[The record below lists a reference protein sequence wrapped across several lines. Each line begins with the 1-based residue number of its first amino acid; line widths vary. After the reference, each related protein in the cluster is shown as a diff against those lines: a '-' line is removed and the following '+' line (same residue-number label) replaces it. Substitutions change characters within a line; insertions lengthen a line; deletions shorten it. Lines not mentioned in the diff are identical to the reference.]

1 MKAFNGY
8 DQAKEA
14 ARQTG
19 SGAKLPPGA
28 YKAKIIGVKYEAG
41 KNGTSD
47 RILIQFDITE
57 GEFKDFF
64 RTQYDENTSED
75 KKWKGK
81 AAIYVPVDDG
91 SERDNWTKRSFAKWT
106 NALEDSN
113 VGYTWD
119 WDEKKWKNL
128 AIGLMYAE
136 TWTGIDG
143 KPIKYTEVRYPMAIG
158 EVKPDVK
165 IPDPKVK
172 DSYKQAVNNSDN
184 GTDDFVNVPEGSANE
199 IPFD

>member
-1 MKAFNGY
+1 MKAFNGFE
-8 DQAKEA
+8 QAAEA
-14 ARQTG
+14 AKHTG
-19 SGAKLPPGA
+19 SERLPVGS
-28 YKAKIIGVKYEAG
+28 YVCEIKNVKYE
-41 KNGTSD
+41 NGENGYSD
-47 RILIQFDITE
+47 HIDILFDIIE
-57 GEFKDFF
+57 GDQKDFF
-64 RTQYDENTSED
+64 RKQYDANTSED

-81 AAIYVPVDDG
+81 AAIYVPADDG

-113 VGYTWD
+113 TGYTWD

-136 TWTGIDG
+136 TWTAIDG
-143 KPIKYTEVRYPMAIG
+143 RPIKYTEVRYPMAIG

-184 GTDDFVNVPEGSANE
+184 GTDDFVNVPEGSADE

>member
-1 MKAFNGY
+1 MKAFNDY
-8 DQAKEA
+8 DKAKEA

-28 YKAKIIGVKYEAG
+28 YKAKILDVKYEEG

-47 RILIQFDITE
+47 RILIQYDITE
-57 GEFKDFF
+57 GEHKDFF
-64 RTQYDENTSED
+64 QKQYDENTSED

-81 AAIYVPVDDG
+81 TAIYVPSDDG
-91 SERDNWTKRSFAKWT
+91 SEKDGWTKRSFARWT

-113 VGYTWD
+113 VGYVWD
-119 WDEKKWKNL
+119 WDEKKWKGL

-158 EVKPDVK
+158 EVKEDAK

-172 DSYKQAVNNSDN
+172 ESYKQAISDN
-184 GTDDFVNVPEGSANE
+184 SVDDFVNVPEGTPNE
-199 IPFD
+199 CPFD

>member
-113 VGYTWD
+113 TGYTWD

-143 KPIKYTEVRYPMAIG
+143 KPIKYTEVRYTMAIG

-184 GTDDFVNVPEGSANE
+184 GTDDFVNVPEGSADE

>member
-14 ARQTG
+14 AKYTG
-19 SGAKLPPGA
+19 GAKLPSGA
-28 YKAKIIGVKYEAG
+28 YKAKIIGVKYEPG
-41 KNGTSD
+41 QNGNSD
-47 RILIQFDITE
+47 RILIQYDITD
-57 GEFKDFF
+57 GEYKDFF
-64 RTQYDENTSED
+64 RKQYDENASED

-81 AAIYVPVDDG
+81 TAVYVPSDDG
-91 SERDNWTKRSFAKWT
+91 SEKDGWTKRNFARWT

-113 VGYTWD
+113 TGYTWD
-119 WDEKKWKNL
+119 WDESKWKGL
-128 AIGLMYAE
+128 SIGLMYAE
-136 TWTGIDG
+136 TWTGING
-143 KPIKYTEVRYPMAIG
+143 KPVKYTEVRYPMAFN

-172 DSYKQAVNNSDN
+172 DSYKQAVSNSA
-184 GTDDFVNVPEGSANE
+184 GADDDGFVNVPEGAPDE